1 MKNEI
6 RLLVKVKKFD
16 KIKSK
21 QHFQKTVW
29 FFKDSKIT
37 KIDNK
42 YQKVMLKDF
51 GKVKKNIEMIPTQ
64 DALDAIDSWDRL
76 CLYKCIINAKF
87 PIVND
92 TKLYI
97 EQIKVIPNKGRDFIF
112 YSTEAETEEQ
122 LKNKELLEVIPGIKI
137 IKNLG
142 EVSVFEILENGL
154 WK

>member
-6 RLLVKVKKFD
+6 RFLIKVKNFD

-37 KIDNK
+37 KIGNK

-51 GKVKKNIEMIPTQ
+51 GKVKKNIEIISTQ
-64 DALDAIDSWDRL
+64 EALAAKDSWNRL
-76 CLYKCIINAKF
+76 CLYKCNINAKF

-92 TKLYI
+92 IKLYI

-112 YSTEAETEEQ
+112 YSTEAETDEQ
-122 LKNKELLEVIPGIKI
+122 LNNKKLLESISGVKI

-142 EVSVFEILENGL
+142 EVSVFEILEKGL